1 MKKSLLKLFEPKLI
15 TYIRKNG
22 YQKGDF
28 FKDTLSG
35 LSVAIVALP
44 LAMAIAIASNL
55 PPERGLFTAIVA
67 GLIISL
73 MGGSRY
79 QIGGPTAAFI
89 VTVALVAIKHGY
101 EGLVLATIMAGI
113 LLIIMAFFRAGELIK
128 FIPYPVIVGFT
139 SGIALL
145 ILFSQL
151 RDFFGLEVKTMP
163 PDFIDKLVL
172 YVTHLHES
180 NLYAVIVALV
190 SIAIIIGMKRVYPK
204 IPGPIVVV
212 TFSAWAVWFFAI
224 PVDTIE
230 SRFGAIPSM
239 LPSATFPTITFEK
252 IRHLFPDAITIA
264 VLAAIESLLS
274 AVVADGMAGTKH
286 KPNTELL
293 AQGVANVASSIFG
306 GLPAT
311 GAIARTAT
319 NIKAGAISPVS
330 GIMHALW
337 LFGFMLLLAPLIVKI
352 PLAALSAIL
361 IVVAWNMS
369 EMKHIRSIMKAPRED
384 QVVLFVT
391 FSLTVLVD
399 LNVAIQTGIALASIL
414 FIHSM
419 MNAVQIKAYADEDEE
434 NEDPDATSKKV
445 IPKEVEVYEIRGP
458 LFFGIAEKLVDTLAL
473 FENPPRVFIL
483 RLRHVPMID
492 AAGLHA
498 LESLNTQLR
507 GQDSILIL
515 SGVNKNIHNYICKS
529 GLSDEIGELH
539 IVTHIDKA
547 IAIAKS
553 IVENAS
559 HIDVNKQRGTNG
571 VMNKTGE

>member
-1 MKKSLLKLFEPKLI
+1 MKQSLYKLLEPKLI

-22 YQKGDF
+22 YRRNDF
-28 FKDTLSG
+28 LKDSLSG
-35 LSVAIVALP
+35 LSVAIVAMP

-67 GLIISL
+67 GLFISL
-73 MGGSRY
+73 MGGSRF

-89 VTVALVAIKHGY
+89 VTVALVTMKHGY
-101 EGLVLATIMAGI
+101 DGLVLATIMAGI
-113 LLIIMAFFRAGELIK
+113 LLILMAFLRAGELIK

-172 YVTHLHES
+172 YVTHLHQT
-180 NLYAVIVALV
+180 NPYAVLVALI
-190 SIAIIIGMKRVYPK
+190 SIGIIITMKKVYPK
-204 IPGPIVVV
+204 IPSPIVVV
-212 TFSAWAVWFFAI
+212 ILTALAVWLFNI

-239 LPSATFPTITFEK
+239 LPSPTFPTITFDK
-252 IRHLFPDAITIA
+252 IRLLFPDAMTIA
-264 VLAAIESLLS
+264 ILAAIESLLS
-274 AVVADGMAGTKH
+274 AVVADGMAGTKY

-293 AQGVANVASSIFG
+293 AQGVANIASSIFG

-319 NIKAGAISPVS
+319 NIKAGAISPIS

-337 LFGFMLLLAPLIVKI
+337 LFLFMFLLAPLIVKI

-369 EMKHIRSIMKAPRED
+369 DIKHIRSIMKAPRAD

-399 LNVAIQTGIALASIL
+399 LNVAIQSGIALASIL
-414 FIHSM
+414 FIYSM
-419 MNAVQIKAYADEDEE
+419 MNAVEIKSYDDGDEE
-434 NEDPDATSKKV
+434 NDDPDATSKKI
-445 IPKEVEVYEIRGP
+445 IPKNVEVYEINGP
-458 LFFGIAEKLVDTLAL
+458 LFFGIAEKLLDTLSL
-473 FENPPRVFIL
+473 FESPPKAFIL

-498 LESLNTQLR
+498 LETLNTQLHE
-507 GQDSILIL
+507 QNSFLIL
-515 SGVNKNIHNYICKS
+515 SGVNKNVHNYILKS
-529 GLSDEIGELH
+529 GLIEKIGERN
-539 IVTHIDKA
+539 IVDHIDKA
-547 IAIAKS
+547 IAIAK
-553 IVENAS
+553 ECC
-559 HIDVNKQRGTNG
+559 
-571 VMNKTGE
+571 

>member
-1 MKKSLLKLFEPKLI
+1 MKKSLYTLLEPKLI
-15 TYIRKNG
+15 TYIKKNG
-22 YQKGDF
+22 YSKGDF
-28 FKDTLSG
+28 FKDALSG

-67 GLIISL
+67 GFLISAL
-73 MGGSRY
+73 GGSRY

-89 VTVALVAIKHGY
+89 VTVALVAMKHGY
-101 EGLVLATIMAGI
+101 EGLVLATIMAGF
-113 LLIIMAFFRAGELIK
+113 LLIIMAFARAGELIK
-128 FIPYPVIVGFT
+128 FIPYPVITGFT

-145 ILFSQL
+145 IVFSQL
-151 RDFFGLEVKTMP
+151 RDFFGLSIKTMP
-163 PDFIDKLVL
+163 PDFIDKLIL
-172 YVTHLHES
+172 YTTHLHET
-180 NLYAVIVALV
+180 NFYAVIVALI
-190 SIAIIIGMKRVYPK
+190 SIGIIIFMTKKYPK

-212 TFSAWAVWFFAI
+212 TLSALAVWLWGI
-224 PVDTIE
+224 PIDTIE

-239 LPSATFPTITFEK
+239 LPTPTFPDITFAK
-252 IRHLFPDAITIA
+252 IRVLFPDAITIA

-293 AQGVANVASSIFG
+293 AQGIANISSSIFG

-319 NIKAGAISPVS
+319 NIKAGAVSPVS
-330 GIMHALW
+330 GILHAFW
-337 LFGFMLLLAPLIVKI
+337 LLLFMILLAPLIVKV

-369 EMKHIRSIMKAPRED
+369 EIKHVQSIMKAPRAD
-384 QVVLFVT
+384 RVVLLVT
-391 FSLTVLVD
+391 FALTVLVD
-399 LNVAIQTGIALASIL
+399 LNFAIQAGISLAAIL

-419 MNAVQIKAYADEDEE
+419 MQAVEIKSYDEKDEDDD
-434 NEDPDATSKKV
+434 DPDATSKKI
-445 IPKEVEVYEIRGP
+445 IPSGVEVYEINGP

-473 FENPPRVFIL
+473 FEAPPKAFIL

-498 LESLNTQLR
+498 LEVLNQRL
-507 GQDSILIL
+507 QDQHSILIL
-515 SGVNKNIHNYICKS
+515 SGVNKTVRMYIRNSK
-529 GLSDEIGELH
+529 LDKKIGEAN
-539 IVTHIDKA
+539 IVDHIDKA
-547 IAIAKS
+547 IHRAK
-553 IVENAS
+553 ECC
-559 HIDVNKQRGTNG
+559 
-571 VMNKTGE
+571 

>member
-1 MKKSLLKLFEPKLI
+1 MIMKQRLLKLLEPKLI
-15 TYIRKNG
+15 SYLLKNT
-22 YQKGDF
+22 YQKSDF
-28 FKDTLSG
+28 YKDTLSG

-67 GLIISL
+67 GFLISTL
-73 MGGSRY
+73 GGSRY

-89 VTVALVAIKHGY
+89 VTVALVAMKHGY

-113 LLIIMAFFRAGELIK
+113 LLILMAFARAGELIK

-145 ILFSQL
+145 IVFSQL
-151 RDFFGLEVKTMP
+151 RDFFGLSIHTMP

-172 YVTHLHES
+172 YVTHLHQT
-180 NLYAVIVALV
+180 NPYAVIVALT
-190 SIAIIIGMKRVYPK
+190 SIGIILFMKKNYPK

-212 TFSAWAVWFFAI
+212 IFSALAVWLFHI
-224 PVDTIE
+224 PIDTIE

-239 LPSATFPTITFEK
+239 IPSPTLPTITFDK
-252 IRHLFPDAITIA
+252 IRLLFPDAMTIA
-264 VLAAIESLLS
+264 ILAAIESLLS

-293 AQGVANVASSIFG
+293 AQGIANIASSLFG

-319 NIKAGAISPVS
+319 NIKAGAVSPIS
-330 GIMHALW
+330 GIMHAFW
-337 LFGFMLLLAPLIVKI
+337 LFGFMILLAPVIVKI

-369 EMKHIRSIMKAPRED
+369 EIKHIKLILKAPRAD
-384 QVVLFVT
+384 RIVLFVT
-391 FSLTVLVD
+391 FLLTLFVD
-399 LNVAIQTGIALASIL
+399 LNIAIQTGIALAAIL

-419 MNAVQIKAYADEDEE
+419 MDAVKIKSYDDEE
-434 NEDPDATSKKV
+434 EEDDDPDATSRKI
-445 IPKEVEVYEIRGP
+445 IPKGVEVYEINGP
-458 LFFGIAEKLVDTLAL
+458 LFFGITERLVDTLAL
-473 FENPPRVFIL
+473 FEVTPKAFIL

-498 LESLNTQLR
+498 LEVLDQKLKDKNSV
-507 GQDSILIL
+507 LIL
-515 SGVNKNIHNYICKS
+515 SGVNKNVRIYIQKS
-529 GLSDEIGELH
+529 RLDQQIGEEN
-539 IVTHIDKA
+539 IVNHIDKA
-547 IAIAKS
+547 IERA
-553 IVENAS
+553 ENYC
-559 HIDVNKQRGTNG
+559 
-571 VMNKTGE
+571 